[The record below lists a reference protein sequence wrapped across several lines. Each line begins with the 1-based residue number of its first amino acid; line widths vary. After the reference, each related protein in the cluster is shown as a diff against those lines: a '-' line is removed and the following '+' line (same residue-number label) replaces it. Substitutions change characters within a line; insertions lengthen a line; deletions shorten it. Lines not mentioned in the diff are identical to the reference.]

1 LRLQSEYYQGDT
13 LPWYAIHT
21 RSHHEGKVE
30 CILKQRGHE
39 TFLPRITLPA
49 RRRDRKV
56 TLNLPLFPGYL
67 FIQSDIDP
75 VTYLEVIRIKGVV
88 RVLGV
93 KDDLSPVPQEI
104 IDSINSMIGSGR
116 PCYPYRF
123 LKIGTRVR
131 ILEGPLAGISGIVVH
146 CREQK
151 RKLVVSVEL
160 FRRAVAV
167 ELEDDAVEPYR

>member
-1 LRLQSEYYQGDT
+1 VESILR
-13 LPWYAIHT
+13 
-21 RSHHEGKVE
+21 
-30 CILKQRGHE
+30 QRGHE

-56 TLNLPLFPGYL
+56 ILNLPLFPGYL
-67 FIQSDIDP
+67 FINADMDQ
-75 VTYLEVIRIKGVV
+75 VTYLDVIRIKGVV
-88 RVLGV
+88 RLLGV
-93 KDDLSPVPQEI
+93 KGDLSPVPQEI
-104 IDSINSMIGSGR
+104 IDSINAMIGSGR

-123 LKIGTRVR
+123 IKIGTRVR

-146 CREQK
+146 CREKK

-160 FRRAVAV
+160 FHRAVAV